1 MLAARQES
9 FLPMTWLR
17 GQAYLIDMLTHAI
30 LWFHLLFP
38 LLVWWPLARPIA
50 LTAAVVNWTML
61 ALLTGLTAFCLMMF
75 IASLAFVRPASFRT
89 LLRRNRSKQS
99 EANADQPENHP
110 AGGNDLD
117 DASASQPR
125 KEISKSAK
133 LSRRPSKTK

>member
-1 MLAARQES
+1 MLPVS
-9 FLPMTWLR
+9 GLR
-17 GQAYLIDMLTHAI
+17 GLACLDDMLTQGI
-30 LWFHLLFP
+30 LLFHVRVP
-38 LLVWWPLARPIA
+38 LLVGWTLARPLA

-99 EANADQPENHP
+99 EANADQPENNA